1 MPEPQ
6 RTDGGGAEGEYS
18 VSSVSLEL
26 MAKDGA
32 GGRIQCI
39 IFMHSTPEDFI
50 NEDIPKAS
58 YGPSIWAPINHPR
71 PSLQYWGRSDS
82 MVLDSLN
89 GPRP

>member
-6 RTDGGGAEGEYS
+6 ITDGGSAEGEYS

-26 MAKDGA
+26 MAEYGA
-32 GGRIQCI
+32 GGRIQCVRI
-39 IFMHSTPEDFI
+39 MHSNPEDFI
-50 NEDIPKAS
+50 NEDGLEAS
-58 YGPSIWAPINHPR
+58 DGSSIWGSINHPR

-82 MVLDSLN
+82 MVLDPLN